1 MDRLEKVRQVVDQI
15 LHQQPDLE
23 ERRCGFVH
31 LYGVAQTC
39 ALLALQRELDPQ
51 ICAVM
56 GMLHDI
62 ATYRSGDPTDHAP
75 RGAVEAAAILNDTGQ
90 FSQQEIDRICQAIST
105 HSAKHQIDGA
115 LAELLKDADVLQ
127 HYLYNPAL
135 PKKPDPHWRRRY
147 QNIVVE
153 LVLEMPGDRVTKTGA
168 V

>member
-15 LHQQPDLE
+15 LRQQPDLE

-39 ALLALQRELDPQ
+39 ALLALQRGFDPQ

-62 ATYRSGDPTDHAP
+62 ATYRSGDPTNHAA
-75 RGAVEAAAILNDTGQ
+75 RSAIEAAAILSETGG
-90 FSQQEIDRICQAIST
+90 FSQEEIDQICQAIST
-105 HSAKHQIDGA
+105 HSAKDQIDGA

-127 HYLYNPAL
+127 HHLYNPAL
-135 PKKPDPHWRRRY
+135 PKQPSQRTEK
-147 QNIVVE
+147 IMAE
-153 LVLEMPGDRVTKTGA
+153 LALEMPDE
-168 V
+168 

>member
-15 LHQQPDLE
+15 LRQQPDLE

-39 ALLALQRELDPQ
+39 ALLALKRGFDPQ

-62 ATYRSGDPTDHAP
+62 ATYRSGDPTNHAA
-75 RGAVEAAAILNDTGQ
+75 RSAVEAAALLKETGQ
-90 FSQQEIDRICQAIST
+90 FSQEEIEQICQAIST
-105 HSAKHQIDGA
+105 HSAKDQIDGA

-127 HYLYNPAL
+127 HDLYNPAQY
-135 PKKPDPHWRRRY
+135 KHPDLQRGQRF
-147 QNIVVE
+147 QKLMAE
-153 LVLEMPGDRVTKTGA
+153 LAIGLQDE
-168 V
+168 